1 MIITVTLN
9 AAIDKTL
16 AVPNF
21 QIGRRHRSS
30 EQRTMAG
37 GKGVNVARAL
47 KTLGQPVIATGLAGG
62 PTGTRIIE
70 QLTGEAILCDFVR
83 IGDESRTSTAVIDP
97 TSGVQTEVNELGPE
111 VTEAEISLFGDKL
124 IYLAKGADICV
135 FAGSLP
141 RGVDDKIYAE
151 LIAELKRL
159 GVMTVIDTEGE
170 PMDLAL
176 RAGSRPGVAQ
186 LQGGGAAGRATSSA
200 TTRTTSSRCTRSA
213 SAARARRSSPTRR
226 AATPSSAAITSAR
239 CTSCAPSTLEPVSAI
254 GAGDA
259 FLAGYLAARYTGR
272 PHQDALR
279 FAVACGAESTQ
290 HLGAGVL
297 DPRAAERL
305 EHEVVLTEL
314 DEPAP
319 STRTPDRIRPGS
331 PATSALSVRVRRPSR
346 RLKRQCRW

>member
-30 EQRTMAG
+30 EQRTMPG

-111 VTEAEISLFGDKL
+111 VTEAEVSMFRDKL
-124 IYLAKGADICV
+124 VYLAKGADICV

-141 RGVDDKIYAE
+141 RGVDDRLYHD
-151 LIAELKRL
+151 LIVDLKRL
-159 GVMTVIDTEGE
+159 GVLTVIDTEGE
-170 PMDLAL
+170 PMDMAL
-176 RAGSRPGVAQ
+176 RASPDLVSPNLREAEQ
-186 LQGGGAAGRATSSA
+186 LVGHEFRDDEDQVYAMYEICERGPREAILTHEEGCYALVGRDHERALYEL
-200 TTRTTSSRCTRSA
+200 RTEH
-213 SAARARRSSPTRR
+213 
-226 AATPSSAAITSAR
+226 
-239 CTSCAPSTLEPVSAI
+239 LEPVSAI

-272 PHQDALR
+272 PHGDALR

-305 EHEVVLTEL
+305 EQEVALTEL
-314 DEPAP
+314 EEPAP
-319 STRTPDRIRPGS
+319 VD
-331 PATSALSVRVRRPSR
+331 AHA
-346 RLKRQCRW
+346 